1 MCSGSVAWRS
11 CCARWRPCTRRGARR
26 APRRRRLCGMS
37 DQVLEARGVHKSFRQ
52 GPVLLPVLQGV
63 ALTVSAGE
71 RVAIVGASGSGKTTL
86 LQILGG
92 LDRPT
97 AGEVLIA
104 GRDIHSLAESERGT
118 LRNQAL
124 GFVYQFHHL
133 LKLIHET
140 ERLVAQRAAQPG
152 ARFRVS

>member
-1 MCSGSVAWRS
+1 MCSG
-11 CCARWRPCTRRGARR
+11 CAVGRACGAPWRPCTRRGARR
-26 APRRRRLCGMS
+26 ARRPRRLCGMS

-97 AGEVLIA
+97 AGEGLIA
-104 GRDIHSLAESERGT
+104 RRDIHFLAPRERGT
-118 LRNQAL
+118 LRNPAL
-124 GFVYQFHHL
+124 GFVYQVHSL
-133 LKLIHET
+133 L
-140 ERLVAQRAAQPG
+140 PG
-152 ARFRVS
+152 FSAPE

>member
-97 AGEVLIA
+97 AGGGLIP
-104 GRDIHSLAESERGT
+104 GRDIHFLARSERGT
-118 LRNQAL
+118 PRNPAPR
-124 GFVYQFHHL
+124 FVYPFYHPL
-133 LKLIHET
+133 PGISGLGNVGLP
-140 ERLVAQRAAQPG
+140 RLGR
-152 ARFRVS
+152 RT

>member
-1 MCSGSVAWRS
+1 MCSGCAAWRS

-26 APRRRRLCGMS
+26 APRPPRPCGMS
-37 DQVLEARGVHKSFRQ
+37 DNVLEARNVHKSFRQ

-63 ALTVSAGE
+63 ALAVSAGE

-92 LDRPT
+92 LDRPN
-97 AGEVLIA
+97 AAEVLVG
-104 GRDIHSLAESERGT
+104 GRDIHHLAESERGR

-133 LKLIHET
+133 LPQFSALEN
-140 ERLVAQRAAQPG
+140 VAMQ
-152 ARFRVS
+152 